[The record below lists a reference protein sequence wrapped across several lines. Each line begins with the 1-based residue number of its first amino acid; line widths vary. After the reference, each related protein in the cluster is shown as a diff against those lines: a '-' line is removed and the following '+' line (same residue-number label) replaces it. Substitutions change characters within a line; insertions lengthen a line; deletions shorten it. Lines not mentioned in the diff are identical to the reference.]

1 MPLCWVKD
9 RTWKKFANKTH
20 IRNKKKSEEDLTVSV
35 LASSSKYASLKYSE
49 LKYSLPK
56 PNAQNAENLVNKH
69 FFWPLGKTVYR
80 EKSTQHMILV
90 DNTEVLC
97 SKSYIKGRNWPL
109 LWSSKI
115 LSLTERCYADDEETK
130 CRIPRKKCVPV
141 IIYLCELVSS

>member
-56 PNAQNAENLVNKH
+56 PNAQNSENHIIIIFLGHSERQYIEKNRRSIWSRWIILKFSVVKVTSKAEIGH
-69 FFWPLGKTVYR
+69 FYGVPKFWAWLNVAMLMMRKQNAKYLQSNVY
-80 EKSTQHMILV
+80 L
-90 DNTEVLC
+90 
-97 SKSYIKGRNWPL
+97 
-109 LWSSKI
+109 
-115 LSLTERCYADDEETK
+115 
-130 CRIPRKKCVPV
+130 
-141 IIYLCELVSS
+141 